1 MIDRQALVRRH
12 NPRLTQADPFS
23 PLSVGNGELAFT
35 ADFTGLQTFL
45 PTQSGT
51 VPLCTMSQWGFHSF
65 PTLVGQTC
73 DRQALRLQ
81 PFSTGERLVGYMT
94 DATGQEE
101 IFNALRINPHRLN
114 LARIVLAFQGNL
126 AESSEVL
133 PAIAGINQLL
143 DLWTGMLDSRF
154 TVNGLAVRVLTAC
167 HPHQDTLAV
176 RIESP
181 LLASGFLSVA
191 VVFPYGSPEMAASDW
206 NSPSRH
212 TSTLVPQGQGRVDIQ
227 RELDETTYHAQ
238 LCVSPRYAKEANIVR
253 TEAHRFD
260 IRTSQNSL
268 EVSFHFSPLE
278 PEAEPC
284 SYEST
289 ASASAA
295 YWQEFWSTG
304 GALELANSP
313 HPAALELERRI
324 VLSRY
329 LTAIQC
335 TGSLPPQETGLTCNS
350 WYGKFHLEMH
360 FWHAAHLALWGKADL
375 LQRSLPWYHQV
386 LPVAAQRA
394 RDQGYAGV
402 RWPKMTDPTGLDSPS
417 PIGPLLCWQ
426 QPHPILFCELLYRS
440 TPTTRILTD
449 YAEIVFQSAAFMASY
464 ARWDG
469 ATQRY
474 VLGPPLIPAQENHAP
489 TDTLNPTYELEYWR
503 YGLRIALE
511 WKRRLRQPL
520 PRRWLQVLS
529 HLADS
534 PLDNPNHRYSAHER
548 CTDTYGRYAQDH
560 PSFLCAYGVLPGT
573 ALSRQ
578 AMSAS
583 LDAVLASWRFETA
596 WGWDFPVMA
605 MTAARLGRRSDAVD
619 LLLMPA
625 GKNTYRPNGHNAQ
638 LPGTE
643 LPLYLPGNGGLLL
656 AVAMMAGG
664 WDGSQGKAPGFPDDG
679 SWVVE
684 SEGLLPYV

>member
-1 MIDRQALVRRH
+1 
-12 NPRLTQADPFS
+12 
-23 PLSVGNGELAFT
+23 
-35 ADFTGLQTFL
+35 
-45 PTQSGT
+45 
-51 VPLCTMSQWGFHSF
+51 
-65 PTLVGQTC
+65 
-73 DRQALRLQ
+73 
-81 PFSTGERLVGYMT
+81 
-94 DATGQEE
+94 
-101 IFNALRINPHRLN
+101 
-114 LARIVLAFQGNL
+114 
-126 AESSEVL
+126 
-133 PAIAGINQLL
+133 
-143 DLWTGMLDSRF
+143 
-154 TVNGLAVRVLTAC
+154 
-167 HPHQDTLAV
+167 
-176 RIESP
+176 
-181 LLASGFLSVA
+181 
-191 VVFPYGSPEMAASDW
+191 
-206 NSPSRH
+206 
-212 TSTLVPQGQGRVDIQ
+212 
-227 RELDETTYHAQ
+227 
-238 LCVSPRYAKEANIVR
+238 
-253 TEAHRFD
+253 
-260 IRTSQNSL
+260 
-268 EVSFHFSPLE
+268 
-278 PEAEPC
+278 
-284 SYEST
+284 
-289 ASASAA
+289 
-295 YWQEFWSTG
+295 
-304 GALELANSP
+304 
-313 HPAALELERRI
+313 
-324 VLSRY
+324 
-329 LTAIQC
+329 
-335 TGSLPPQETGLTCNS
+335 
-350 WYGKFHLEMH
+350 
-360 FWHAAHLALWGKADL
+360 
-375 LQRSLPWYHQV
+375 
-386 LPVAAQRA
+386 
-394 RDQGYAGV
+394 
-402 RWPKMTDPTGLDSPS
+402 
-417 PIGPLLCWQ
+417 
-426 QPHPILFCELLYRS
+426 
-440 TPTTRILTD
+440 
-449 YAEIVFQSAAFMASY
+449 MASY

-534 PLDNPNHRYSAHER
+534 PLDNPNYRYSAHER

-638 LPGTE
+638 LPGTQ